1 MEGQGR
7 NGPTRRPS
15 ETSLFGGNGGTVG
28 NDVNLCT
35 TSFWTCILIHWDN
48 LRRTLRETMLFL
60 SNVVKYLRIS
70 CNFSLKP
77 IQWFLVFTALIM
89 SLHSKAFSVS
99 IQLPKS
105 SWLFYKSLGQHTETR
120 NWGCPQEWCPWEY
133 RLRMVEA
140 RNFGLLS
147 QPNFRDKPG
156 WPPFASWLVICKQPT
171 AIEGFWGYISWH
183 FRAMFH
189 MELGPAGS
197 SWVAPRQRWQ
207 CLLSWKPRRRH
218 GHDGHD
224 GHDGW
229 GTETTW
235 STKNIHK
242 HQDVCVCMYLFIYV

>member
-1 MEGQGR
+1 
-7 NGPTRRPS
+7 
-15 ETSLFGGNGGTVG
+15 
-28 NDVNLCT
+28 
-35 TSFWTCILIHWDN
+35 
-48 LRRTLRETMLFL
+48 MLFL

-105 SWLFYKSLGQHTETR
+105 SCLFYKSLGQHTETR

-171 AIEGFWGYISWH
+171 AIEGFWGIH
-183 FRAMFH
+183 FVGFSCH
-189 MELGPAGS
+189 VSHGAGS
-197 SWVAPRQRWQ
+197 SWVQLGRAQATLTMPSQLEAPATARPWRPSRPWRPWWMGNGNHMVYEKYTQTSR
-207 CLLSWKPRRRH
+207 C
-218 GHDGHD
+218 
-224 GHDGW
+224 
-229 GTETTW
+229 
-235 STKNIHK
+235 
-242 HQDVCVCMYLFIYV
+242 VCVCCIYIYHIYIYLFIIYLFIYIYICINVYLYTYVCIYCRQDVSIYAY

>member
-70 CNFSLKP
+70 FNFSLKP

-105 SWLFYKSLGQHTETR
+105 SCLFYKSLGQHTETR

-171 AIEGFWGYISWH
+171 AIEGFWGIH
-183 FRAMFH
+183 FVAFSCH
-189 MELGPAGS
+189 VSHGAGS
-197 SWVAPRQRWQ
+197 SWVQLGRAQATLTMPSQLEAPATARPWRPSRPWRP
-207 CLLSWKPRRRH
+207 WWMGNGNH
-218 GHDGHD
+218 M
-224 GHDGW
+224 
-229 GTETTW
+229 
-235 STKNIHK
+235 
-242 HQDVCVCMYLFIYV
+242 V